1 MVTPEH
7 GTQQHAAG
15 TAAASDSTPADHLF
29 IPAGGGVRLEANGLK
44 ALTAISRK
52 LAAAAMREGLF
63 AQHVL
68 LHDTES
74 KSCGYRSFVTCIK
87 LTR

>member
-1 MVTPEH
+1 MYERRPNPHE
-7 GTQQHAAG
+7 AAA
-15 TAAASDSTPADHLF
+15 AAASSDNPDTTEFEDMPV
-29 IPAGGGVRLEANGLK
+29 GGGVRLEANGLK

-52 LAAAAMREGLF
+52 LAAGALAEGLY

-74 KSCGYRSFVTCIK
+74 ECCRDSR
-87 LTR
+87 R